1 MNLIR
6 EFIDYLKGGV
16 AVLPLVAAHLL
27 YPPLSYIHRL
37 EGTNELLAELYNL
50 YPIKY
55 LKRSFIS
62 SFMLRPNSWE
72 QDSPFAWVSHL
83 FIHGSYGHLLGNLHG
98 LWSSAAPI
106 YKRLGAPAVYIAFFG
121 GGIFAALPSQLQSL
135 QLSRGVR
142 EIDRSVEGITRGSVL
157 GTIAKPFISGGAK
170 LARSLTEVNLR
181 GCGSSGAI
189 YSLWGLSTVLL
200 VDELLNS
207 DGDGRTVSGGV
218 LSNRGS
224 YEYSSNLISTML
236 FCSYVAM
243 EAGNVFGTSE
253 KGLLEAVLGQGQS
266 IGHSA
271 HLQGA
276 IFGSMLGLFYVN
288 TRKKSKFC
296 RNDKFVTI

>member
-6 EFIDYLKGGV
+6 ELIDYVKGGV
-16 AVLPLVAAHLL
+16 SVLPLIAAHLL

-37 EGTNELLAELYNL
+37 EGTHELLAELYKL

-62 SFMLRPNSWE
+62 SFMLRPNSWK

-83 FIHGSYGHLLGNLHG
+83 FIHGSYGHLLGNLQG
-98 LWSSAAPI
+98 LWSSAVPI
-106 YKRLGAPAVYIAFFG
+106 YKRLGAPAVYFAFFG
-121 GGIFAALPSQLQSL
+121 GGIFAALPSKLQSL

-142 EIDRSVEGITRGSVL
+142 EIDRSVEGISGGSVL
-157 GTIAKPFISGGAK
+157 GTIAKPFLAGGAK
-170 LARSLTEVNLR
+170 LARSLTEFNLR
-181 GCGSSGAI
+181 GCGSSGAV

-207 DGDGRTVSGGV
+207 DGCDRTAPGGK
-218 LSNRGS
+218 LPNRGS
-224 YEYSSNLISTML
+224 YDYSSKLISTML

-243 EAGNVFGTSE
+243 EAGSVFGTSE

-276 IFGSMLGLFYVN
+276 IFGSLLGIFYIT
-288 TRKKSKFC
+288 TRTPSK
-296 RNDKFVTI
+296 RNDKYSHL